1 LCVIPKR
8 LGKVDLKN
16 DVALYLGHPKE
27 TVNGGT
33 VYYPFINKIAERT
46 DITPANISEDVY
58 KQYFSM
64 RYDIKE
70 LSTSKRLSEL
80 FANLENEVG
89 VEDAVRFSARL
100 MDEDEVPSEI
110 KEQVINK
117 KCKLSI
123 N

>member
-1 LCVIPKR
+1 
-8 LGKVDLKN
+8 
-16 DVALYLGHPKE
+16 VALYLGHPKE